1 LAGSRPEERRKA
13 RSLPQIPAPV
23 LRLIR
28 ARENADERVDV
39 EEKWGDR
46 RSIASPERRTSD
58 ARFAR
63 RSRAPRAR
71 GRHGWFRSGSPHT
84 VAGLKRPAWRAI
96 YVPRSPTTSVLYGV
110 VRTHLTPLVAAVD
123 AETDGSVLPSS

>member
-1 LAGSRPEERRKA
+1 MNASTSR
-13 RSLPQIPAPV
+13 
-23 LRLIR
+23 
-28 ARENADERVDV
+28 RVDV

-63 RSRAPRAR
+63 RSRAARAVAR
-71 GRHGWFRSGSPHT
+71 NGWFRSVAPDT
-84 VAGLKRPAWRAI
+84 FAGLNLRARSWPAARYQRPAWRAI